1 RPPSR
6 RALAGVPGWPGDL
19 LPAAGGTG
27 AAATPFPPAA
37 EILSL
42 LSVRSGSLALR
53 RIALRRSAL
62 RRSGCSDLRC
72 DGRTRT
78 GRHCYGKTM
87 ASVTELVKR
96 YYTTV
101 DAGDADATSAL
112 FAADASYD
120 RPGYPTMVGQ
130 QITDFYHGERVIDSG
145 AHSLQEILVDGDRAS
160 SRGVV

>member
-1 RPPSR
+1 
-6 RALAGVPGWPGDL
+6 
-19 LPAAGGTG
+19 
-27 AAATPFPPAA
+27 
-37 EILSL
+37 
-42 LSVRSGSLALR
+42 
-53 RIALRRSAL
+53 
-62 RRSGCSDLRC
+62 
-72 DGRTRT
+72 
-78 GRHCYGKTM
+78 M

-160 SRGVV
+160 SRGVFNGRLKDGRSEERRVGEGRRYQRSS